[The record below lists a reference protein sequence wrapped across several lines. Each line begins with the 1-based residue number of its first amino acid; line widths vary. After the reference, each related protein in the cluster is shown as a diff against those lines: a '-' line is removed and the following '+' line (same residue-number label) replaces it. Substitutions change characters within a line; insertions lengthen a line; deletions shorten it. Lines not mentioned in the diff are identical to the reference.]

1 MKTNMG
7 QRNRKNEVQYD
18 EEKYYFL
25 AISLMLLVFS
35 TTTISF
41 AHSGRTDSN
50 GGHHDYK
57 NKSGLGSYHY
67 HHGMEAHLHPG
78 GVCPYGYNSQPD
90 VYTEYTPPSPSI
102 SLNSY
107 PTNLYVGESAG
118 IDFSVNNATNN
129 LYSVTSSNPEIVKVN
144 PDNTLTAMGEG
155 VSTITVSGSGAAET
169 FTLEVRS
176 IPVEGVNIANQIER
190 LQLGETHRLE
200 WYFEPANA
208 TTKEITWT
216 SSDSNILEI
225 DSNGNI
231 SAKSVGNA
239 VISFNASNNI
249 SGEFSV
255 EVYEVYPEQIIT
267 NVDNIN
273 LEIGKAASLN
283 IQILPENTNNTDCDI
298 VVENQAIA
306 NIDENLAITPI
317 SDGNTKIT
325 IKTCNNI
332 VKEIPISVFHIP
344 VENISI
350 DDSSIEY
357 ITMPF
362 SDKAISYDS
371 SIELNASIEPL
382 DASIKDLEWESSNPD
397 VISVKGEEFIIKG
410 TGEVTLKVCGYDDV
424 EESISFHVVNPNK
437 IIGVVSAGALGVGCA
452 GAGVGFLAY
461 KKRSKWK

>member
-1 MKTNMG
+1 M
-7 QRNRKNEVQYD
+7 QRLK
-18 EEKYYFL
+18 KL
-25 AISLMLLVFS
+25 P
-35 TTTISF
+35 
-41 AHSGRTDSN
+41 
-50 GGHHDYK
+50 
-57 NKSGLGSYHY
+57 GL
-67 HHGMEAHLHPG
+67 
-78 GVCPYGYNSQPD
+78 Q
-90 VYTEYTPPSPSI
+90 
-102 SLNSY
+102 
-107 PTNLYVGESAG
+107 
-118 IDFSVNNATNN
+118 
-129 LYSVTSSNPEIVKVN
+129 
-144 PDNTLTAMGEG
+144 
-155 VSTITVSGSGAAET
+155 
-169 FTLEVRS
+169 
-176 IPVEGVNIANQIER
+176 
-190 LQLGETHRLE
+190 
-200 WYFEPANA
+200 
-208 TTKEITWT
+208 
-216 SSDSNILEI
+216 EI